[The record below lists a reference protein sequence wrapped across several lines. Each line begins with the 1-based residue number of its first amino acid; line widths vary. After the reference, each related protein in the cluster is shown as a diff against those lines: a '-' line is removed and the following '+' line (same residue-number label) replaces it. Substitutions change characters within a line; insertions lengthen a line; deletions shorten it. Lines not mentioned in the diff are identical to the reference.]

1 MCVGGNELKA
11 HKEPSAPPLSLSLSP
26 SPEVTDKEFSMNTVA
41 AEAESEALNH
51 LNQADT
57 SSALGD
63 G

>member
-1 MCVGGNELKA
+1 MCGGKRVEGA
-11 HKEPSAPPLSLSLSP
+11 QGAFCATALSLSP

-57 SSALGD
+57 SGALGD